1 SWGPPGRGALHAAAP
16 GTAFAPM
23 AENTVICSC
32 CDRAVETAVPLQC
45 HAEIGIC
52 PDCIGWLRRQEAQLE
67 QERAGITPPRRRVI
81 FVEPIFTVADVAR
94 AEAHYRRL
102 GFETEEHD
110 ATYAFARR
118 DNASLHLA
126 LHDGAVGA
134 VRPAQIYL
142 HVDDADALAADWRA
156 AGVEVEELIDTD
168 YGKRE
173 GAHTDL
179 DGNRIRF
186 GSPLPSD

>member
-1 SWGPPGRGALHAAAP
+1 
-16 GTAFAPM
+16 M
-23 AENTVICSC
+23 AENTVTCSC
-32 CDRAVETAVPLQC
+32 CDRAVATAVPLQC
-45 HAEIGIC
+45 HAEIAIC
-52 PDCIGWLRRQEAQLE
+52 PDCIGWLRREAERLE
-67 QERAGITPPRRRVI
+67 QERAGITPRRKRVI

-126 LHDGAVGA
+126 LADGDG
-134 VRPAQIYL
+134 RPSQIYL
-142 HVDDADALAADWRA
+142 HVDDADALAAGWRA

-173 GAHTDL
+173 SAHTDP

-186 GSPLPSD
+186 GSALSSD